1 MNRGTQ
7 SNGSGIDPRSTQ
19 SSPSSRMDIPRK
31 GYQKR
36 RWRNRLFIAVSLVV
50 VVGGL
55 TFLISR
61 LKPALPSVD
70 RNSVWI
76 DTVVRGPLVRDVR
89 GIGTLVPEDVRW
101 IPARTDARVERIVVW
116 PGSQVTND
124 TVLLVLSSAE
134 LEQQALDS
142 DAAVKSAQAKLTQLR
157 AQLEGEL
164 LERQAAL
171 TKAKADRDTAAV
183 EMEVDER
190 LSKRGLIASLDFKK
204 AQITATELAANF
216 EVEKQ
221 RYEFAKQSMEPR
233 LAVAQGDLDQAKAQ
247 ALLHHSQVDALQ
259 VRAGMNGVLQQIAVD
274 VGQRVSAGTNL
285 ARAADNTKLKAQIKI
300 PETQARD
307 VTLGQ
312 TGQVDMRN
320 GSIVP
325 GTVSRIDPAV
335 REGTVLVDVSFN
347 GATLP
352 RGARPD
358 LSVEG
363 TIELD
368 RLADAIYVGRPAFGQ
383 DDSTISLFRLD
394 PDGTVATRVKVRL
407 GRGSA
412 TKAVLEEGL
421 RPGDRVILS
430 DTSAFDSHDRIRLR

>member
-1 MNRGTQ
+1 MSRAIQ
-7 SNGSGIDPRSTQ
+7 SNGSGIDPSAG
-19 SSPSSRMDIPRK
+19 SLPSRMDVPRK

-36 RWRNRLFIAVSLVV
+36 RWRNRLLFAVGLAITI
-50 VVGGL
+50 GGL
-55 TFLISR
+55 TFFISR
-61 LKPALPSVD
+61 LKPALPSAD

-76 DTVVRGPLVRDVR
+76 DTVVRGPLIRDVR

-116 PGSQVTND
+116 PGTQVRED

-142 DAAVKSAQAKLTQLR
+142 DAAVKSAQAKLTQLQS
-157 AQLEGEL
+157 QLEGEL

-190 LSKRGLIASLDFKK
+190 LAKRGLIASLDFKK
-204 AQITATELAANF
+204 AQISATELAENF

-221 RYEFAKQSMEPR
+221 RYDFSKQSMEPR

-247 ALLHHSQVDALQ
+247 AVLRHSQVDALQ

-274 VGQRVSAGTNL
+274 VGQRVSAGTSL

-300 PETQARD
+300 PETQVRD
-307 VTLGQ
+307 VALGQ
-312 TGQVDMRN
+312 IGQIDMRN
-320 GSIVP
+320 GSIVA

-335 REGTVLVDVSFN
+335 REGTVLVDVTFN
-347 GATLP
+347 GPTLP

-363 TIELD
+363 TIELEH
-368 RLADAIYVGRPAFGQ
+368 LNDAVYVGRPAFGQ
-383 DDSTISLFRLD
+383 DDSTIGLFKLD
-394 PDGTVATRVKVRL
+394 PDGNVAGRVKVRL

-412 TKAVLEEGL
+412 TKAIIEEGL

-430 DTSAFDSHDRIRLR
+430 DTGAFDSHDRIQLR

>member
-1 MNRGTQ
+1 MSRAPQ
-7 SNGSGIDPRSTQ
+7 SNGSGIEQRARQ
-19 SSPSSRMDIPRK
+19 SATSSRMDVPRK

-36 RWRNRLFIAVSLVV
+36 RWRNRILLALGLLVV
-50 VVGGL
+50 IGGL
-55 TFLISR
+55 TFFFSR

-116 PGSQVTND
+116 PGTQVTED

-142 DAAVKSAQAKLTQLR
+142 DAAVKSAQAKLTQLQ

-190 LSKRGLIASLDFKK
+190 LAKRGLIATLDFKK

-221 RYEFAKQSMEPR
+221 RYDFAKQSMEPR

-247 ALLHHSQVDALQ
+247 AVLHHSQVEALQ

-307 VTLGQ
+307 VALGQ
-312 TGQVDMRN
+312 LGQIDMRN
-320 GSIVP
+320 GSVVT

-363 TIELD
+363 TIELEQ
-368 RLADAIYVGRPAFGQ
+368 LTDAVFVGRPAFGQ
-383 DDSTISLFRLD
+383 DDSTISLFKLD
-394 PDGTVATRVKVRL
+394 PDGTLAGRVKVRL

-412 TKAVLEEGL
+412 TKAVIVEGL

-430 DTSAFDSHDRIRLR
+430 DTSAFDSHDRIQLR

>member
-1 MNRGTQ
+1 MSRGIQ
-7 SNGSGIDPRSTQ
+7 SNGSGIDPSAG
-19 SSPSSRMDIPRK
+19 SLSSRMDVPRK
-31 GYQKR
+31 GFQKR
-36 RWRNRLFIAVSLVV
+36 RWRNRLLFAAGLAITI
-50 VVGGL
+50 GGL
-55 TFLISR
+55 TFFISR

-76 DTVVRGPLVRDVR
+76 DTVVRGPLIRDVR

-116 PGSQVTND
+116 PGSQVRED

-142 DAAVKSAQAKLTQLR
+142 DAAVKSAQAKLTQLQ

-190 LSKRGLIASLDFKK
+190 LAKRGLIASLDFKK
-204 AQITATELAANF
+204 AQISATELAENF

-221 RYEFAKQSMEPR
+221 RYDFSKQSMEPR

-247 ALLHHSQVDALQ
+247 AVLRHSQVDALQ

-274 VGQRVSAGTNL
+274 VGQRVSAGTSL

-300 PETQARD
+300 PETQVRD
-307 VTLGQ
+307 VALGQ
-312 TGQVDMRN
+312 VGQIDMRN
-320 GSIVP
+320 GSIVA

-335 REGTVLVDVSFN
+335 REGTVLVDVTFS

-363 TIELD
+363 TIELEH
-368 RLADAIYVGRPAFGQ
+368 LNDAVYVGRPAFGQ
-383 DDSTISLFRLD
+383 DDSTIGLFKLD
-394 PDGTVATRVKVRL
+394 PDGNVAGRVKVRL

-412 TKAVLEEGL
+412 TKAVIEEGL

-430 DTSAFDSHDRIRLR
+430 DTGTFDSHDRIQLR

>member
-1 MNRGTQ
+1 
-7 SNGSGIDPRSTQ
+7 
-19 SSPSSRMDIPRK
+19 MDIPRK

-36 RWRNRLFIAVSLVV
+36 RWRNRLFFVV
-50 VVGGL
+50 GLATMIGGL
-55 TFLISR
+55 TFFISR

-76 DTVVRGPLVRDVR
+76 DTVVRGPLTRDVR

-116 PGSQVTND
+116 PGTQVTNN
-124 TVLLVLSSAE
+124 TVLLILSSAE

-142 DAAVKSAQAKLTQLR
+142 DAAVKSAQAKLTQLQ

-190 LSKRGLIASLDFKK
+190 LAARGLIASLDFKK
-204 AQITATELAANF
+204 AQITATELAENF

-221 RYEFAKQSMEPR
+221 RYDFAKQSMEPR

-247 ALLHHSQVDALQ
+247 AVLHHSQVEALQ

-300 PETQARD
+300 PETQVRD
-307 VTLGQ
+307 VALGQ
-312 TGQVDMRN
+312 LGQIDMRN
-320 GSIVP
+320 GSIVA
-325 GTVSRIDPAV
+325 GTVSRVDPAV

-363 TIELD
+363 TIELEHLND
-368 RLADAIYVGRPAFGQ
+368 VVYVGRPAFGQ
-383 DDSTISLFRLD
+383 DDSTIGLFKLD
-394 PDGTVATRVKVRL
+394 PDGTLAGRVKVHL
-407 GRGSA
+407 SRGSA
-412 TKAVLEEGL
+412 TKVVIEEGL
-421 RPGDRVILS
+421 LPGDRVILS
-430 DTSAFDSHDRIRLR
+430 DTSAFDSHDRIQLR

>member
-1 MNRGTQ
+1 MSRGIQ
-7 SNGSGIDPRSTQ
+7 SNGSGIDPSAG
-19 SSPSSRMDIPRK
+19 SLSSRMDIPRK

-36 RWRNRLFIAVSLVV
+36 RWRNRLLFAVGLAITI
-50 VVGGL
+50 GGL
-55 TFLISR
+55 TFFISR

-76 DTVVRGPLVRDVR
+76 DTVVRGPLIRDVR

-116 PGSQVTND
+116 PGTQVRED

-142 DAAVKSAQAKLTQLR
+142 DAAVKSAQAKLTQLQ

-171 TKAKADRDTAAV
+171 TKAKADRDTAA
-183 EMEVDER
+183 
-190 LSKRGLIASLDFKK
+190 LIASLDFKK
-204 AQITATELAANF
+204 AQISATELAENF

-221 RYEFAKQSMEPR
+221 RYDFSKQSMEPR

-247 ALLHHSQVDALQ
+247 AVLRHSQVDALQ

-274 VGQRVSAGTNL
+274 VGQRVSAGTSL

-300 PETQARD
+300 PETQVRD
-307 VTLGQ
+307 VALGQ
-312 TGQVDMRN
+312 IGQIDMRN
-320 GSIVP
+320 GSIVA

-335 REGTVLVDVSFN
+335 REGTVLVDVTFS

-363 TIELD
+363 TIELEH
-368 RLADAIYVGRPAFGQ
+368 LNDAVYVGRPAFGQ
-383 DDSTISLFRLD
+383 DDSTVGLFKLD
-394 PDGTVATRVKVRL
+394 PDGNVAGRVKVRL

-412 TKAVLEEGL
+412 TKAIIEEGL

>member
-1 MNRGTQ
+1 MNGGIQT
-7 SNGSGIDPRSTQ
+7 NGSGIDPHPGSL
-19 SSPSSRMDIPRK
+19 SSRMDTPRK
-31 GYQKR
+31 GYRKR
-36 RWRNRLFIAVSLVV
+36 RWRNRILLAAGLVITI
-50 VVGGL
+50 GGL
-55 TFLISR
+55 TFFVSR

-70 RNSVWI
+70 RNAVWI

-101 IPARTDARVERIVVW
+101 IPARTDARVDRIVVW
-116 PGSQVTND
+116 PGTQVTEG

-134 LEQQALDS
+134 LEQQAMDS
-142 DAAVKSAQAKLTQLR
+142 DAAVKSAQAKLTQLK

-190 LSKRGLIASLDFKK
+190 LSKRGLIATLDFKK
-204 AQITATELAANF
+204 AQIAAAELAENF

-221 RYEFAKQSMEPR
+221 RYDFAKQSMEPR

-247 ALLHHSQVDALQ
+247 AALHHSQVDALQ

-307 VTLGQ
+307 VGLGQ
-312 TGQVDMRN
+312 IGQIDMRN
-320 GSIVP
+320 GSIVT

-335 REGTVLVDVSFN
+335 REGTVLVDVTFN

-363 TIELD
+363 TIELEN
-368 RLADAIYVGRPAFGQ
+368 LNDAIFVGRPAFGQ
-383 DDSTISLFRLD
+383 DDSTIGLFKLD
-394 PDGTVATRVKVRL
+394 ANGTLAGRVKVRL

-412 TKAVLEEGL
+412 TKAVIEDGL

-430 DTSAFDSHDRIRLR
+430 DTSAFDSHDRIQLR

>member
-1 MNRGTQ
+1 MHRATQ
-7 SNGSGIDPRSTQ
+7 SNGSGIGSRPTQ
-19 SSPSSRMDIPRK
+19 GSPSSRMDIPRK
-31 GYQKR
+31 GYQNR
-36 RWRNRLFIAVSLVV
+36 RWRNRLFLAAGLVV
-50 VVGGL
+50 VLGGL
-55 TFLISR
+55 TFFISR
-61 LKPALPSVD
+61 LKPALPSAD

-76 DTVVRGPLVRDVR
+76 DTVVRGPLIRDVR

-116 PGSQVTND
+116 PGTQVKED
-124 TVLLVLSSAE
+124 TVLVVLSSAE

-142 DAAVKSAQAKLTQLR
+142 DAAVKSAQAKLTELR

-190 LSKRGLIASLDFKK
+190 LAKRGLIASLDFKK
-204 AQITATELAANF
+204 AQIAATELAANF
-216 EVEKQ
+216 EVEEQ

-307 VTLGQ
+307 IALGQ

-320 GSIVP
+320 GSIVT

-347 GATLP
+347 GAILP

-368 RLADAIYVGRPAFGQ
+368 RLADAVYVGRPAFSQ
-383 DDSTISLFRLD
+383 DDSTISLFKLD
-394 PDGTVATRVKVRL
+394 SDGTLAGRVKVRL

-412 TKAVLEEGL
+412 TKAVVEEGL

-430 DTSAFDSHDRIRLR
+430 DTSAFDSHDRIQLR

>member
-1 MNRGTQ
+1 
-7 SNGSGIDPRSTQ
+7 
-19 SSPSSRMDIPRK
+19 
-31 GYQKR
+31 
-36 RWRNRLFIAVSLVV
+36 
-50 VVGGL
+50 
-55 TFLISR
+55 
-61 LKPALPSVD
+61 
-70 RNSVWI
+70 
-76 DTVVRGPLVRDVR
+76 
-89 GIGTLVPEDVRW
+89 
-101 IPARTDARVERIVVW
+101 
-116 PGSQVTND
+116 
-124 TVLLVLSSAE
+124 
-134 LEQQALDS
+134 
-142 DAAVKSAQAKLTQLR
+142 
-157 AQLEGEL
+157 
-164 LERQAAL
+164 L
-171 TKAKADRDTAAV
+171 TKAQADRDTAAA
-183 EMEVDER
+183 EMEADER
-190 LSKRGLIASLDFKK
+190 LAKRGLIASLDFKK
-204 AQITATELAANF
+204 AQIAATELAANF

-221 RYEFAKQSMEPR
+221 RSEFAKQSMEPR

-307 VTLGQ
+307 VALGQ

-320 GSIVP
+320 GTIVT

-363 TIELD
+363 TIELEH
-368 RLADAIYVGRPAFGQ
+368 LNDAVYVGRPAFGQ

-394 PDGTVATRVKVRL
+394 PDGSSATRVKVRL

-412 TKAVLEEGL
+412 TKAVVEEGL
-421 RPGDRVILS
+421 RPNDRVILS
-430 DTSAFDSHDRIRLR
+430 DTSAFDSHDRIQLR

>member
-1 MNRGTQ
+1 MSRGVRT
-7 SNGSGIDPRSTQ
+7 NGSGVDPHAGSL
-19 SSPSSRMDIPRK
+19 SSRMDIPRK
-31 GYQKR
+31 GYRKR
-36 RWRNRLFIAVSLVV
+36 RWRNQLLFAAGLVITI
-50 VVGGL
+50 GGL
-55 TFLISR
+55 TFFVSR
-61 LKPALPSVD
+61 LKPALPPVN
-70 RNSVWI
+70 RNAVWI
-76 DTVVRGPLVRDVR
+76 DTVVHGPLVRDVR

-101 IPARTDARVERIVVW
+101 IPARTDARVDRIVVW
-116 PGSQVTND
+116 PGTQVTEG

-134 LEQQALDS
+134 LQQQALDS
-142 DAAVKSAQAKLTQLR
+142 DAAIKSAQAKLTQLK

-190 LSKRGLIASLDFKK
+190 LAKRGLIASLDFKK
-204 AQITATELAANF
+204 VQIAAAELAENF

-221 RYEFAKQSMEPR
+221 RYDFAKQSMEPR

-247 ALLHHSQVDALQ
+247 AALYHSQVDALQ

-312 TGQVDMRN
+312 SGQIDMRN
-320 GSIVP
+320 GSIVT

-335 REGTVLVDVSFN
+335 REGTVLVDVTFN

-352 RGARPD
+352 RGTRPD

-363 TIELD
+363 TIELEH
-368 RLADAIYVGRPAFGQ
+368 LNDAVFVGRPAFGQ
-383 DDSTISLFRLD
+383 DDSTISLFKLD
-394 PDGTVATRVKVRL
+394 PNGILAGRVKVRL

-412 TKAVLEEGL
+412 TKAVIEEGL
-421 RPGDRVILS
+421 EPGDRVILS
-430 DTSAFDSHDRIRLR
+430 DTSAFDSHDRIQLR

>member
-1 MNRGTQ
+1 
-7 SNGSGIDPRSTQ
+7 
-19 SSPSSRMDIPRK
+19 MDIPRK
-31 GYQKR
+31 GYRKR
-36 RWRNRLFIAVSLVV
+36 RWRNRLLLAAGLATAVGAV
-50 VVGGL
+50 
-55 TFLISR
+55 TFFVSQ

-70 RNSVWI
+70 RNAVWI

-101 IPARTDARVERIVVW
+101 IPARTDARIERIVVW
-116 PGSQVTND
+116 PGTQVTKD
-124 TVLLVLSSAE
+124 MVLLVLSSAE

-142 DAAVKSAQAKLTQLR
+142 DAAIKSAQAKLTQLK

-183 EMEVDER
+183 EMEVDDR
-190 LSKRGLIASLDFKK
+190 LAKRGLIASLDFKK
-204 AQITATELAANF
+204 AQITAAELAENF
-216 EVEKQ
+216 EVEKE
-221 RYEFAKQSMEPR
+221 RYDFAKQSIEPR
-233 LAVAQGDLDQAKAQ
+233 LAVAQGELDQAKAQ
-247 ALLHHSQVDALQ
+247 AGLYHGQVDALQ

-285 ARAADNTKLKAQIKI
+285 ARTADNTKLKAQIKI

-307 VTLGQ
+307 VALGQ
-312 TGQVDMRN
+312 IGRIDMRN
-320 GSIVP
+320 GSILT

-335 REGTVLVDVSFN
+335 REGTVLVDVTFN
-347 GATLP
+347 GASLP

-363 TIELD
+363 TIELEN
-368 RLADAIYVGRPAFGQ
+368 LNDAIYVGRPAFGQ
-383 DDSTISLFRLD
+383 DDATISLFKLD
-394 PDGTVATRVKVRL
+394 PNRTLAGRVKVRL

-412 TKAVLEEGL
+412 TKAVIEEGL
-421 RPGDRVILS
+421 RPGDGVILS
-430 DTSAFDSHDRIRLR
+430 DTSAFDSHDRIQLR

>member
-7 SNGSGIDPRSTQ
+7 SNGSGINPRSTQ
-19 SSPSSRMDIPRK
+19 SSPSSRMDVPRK

-76 DTVVRGPLVRDVR
+76 DTAVRGPLVRDVR

-116 PGSQVTND
+116 PGSQVTDD

-134 LEQQALDS
+134 LEQQAPDS

-221 RYEFAKQSMEPR
+221 RYEFAEQSMEPR

-335 REGTVLVDVSFN
+335 REGTVLVGVSFN

-430 DTSAFDSHDRIRLR
+430 DTSAFDSHDRIQLR

>member
-1 MNRGTQ
+1 MNRRTQ
-7 SNGSGIDPRSTQ
+7 SNGSGIDPRPMQ
-19 SSPSSRMDIPRK
+19 SSPSSRMDVPRK
-31 GYQKR
+31 GHQRR
-36 RWRNRLFIAVSLVV
+36 RWRNRLLFAAALVAGI
-50 VVGGL
+50 GGL
-55 TFLISR
+55 TFFISR
-61 LKPALPSVD
+61 LKPALPAID
-70 RNSVWI
+70 RTSVWI
-76 DTVVRGPLVRDVR
+76 DTVVRGPLIRDVR

-116 PGSQVTND
+116 PGTQVTED

-134 LEQQALDS
+134 LEQQALGS
-142 DAAVKSAQAKLTQLR
+142 DGAVKSAQAKLTQLH

-171 TKAKADRDTAAV
+171 TKAQADRDTAIA
-183 EMEVDER
+183 EMEADER
-190 LSKRGLIASLDFKK
+190 LAKGGLIASLDYKK
-204 AQITATELAANF
+204 AQIAATELAANF

-221 RYEFAKQSMEPR
+221 RYEFAKRSMEPR

-247 ALLHHSQVDALQ
+247 TLLRHSQVDALQ

-274 VGQRVSAGTNL
+274 VGQRVTAGTNL
-285 ARAADNTKLKAQIKI
+285 ARAADNTRLKAQIKI

-307 VTLGQ
+307 VSLGQ

-320 GSIVP
+320 GSIVT

-335 REGTVLVDVSFN
+335 REGTVLVDVTFN

-363 TIELD
+363 TIELE
-368 RLADAIYVGRPAFGQ
+368 RLADAVYVGRPAFGQ

-394 PDGTVATRVKVRL
+394 PDGTLATRVKVRL

-412 TKAVLEEGL
+412 TKAVVEEGL
-421 RPGDRVILS
+421 RPDERVILS
-430 DTSAFDSHDRIRLR
+430 DTSAFDSHDRIQLR

>member
-1 MNRGTQ
+1 MSRGIQ
-7 SNGSGIDPRSTQ
+7 SNGSGIDPSAG
-19 SSPSSRMDIPRK
+19 SLSSRMDIPRK

-36 RWRNRLFIAVSLVV
+36 RWRNRLLFAVGLAITI
-50 VVGGL
+50 GGL
-55 TFLISR
+55 TFFISR

-76 DTVVRGPLVRDVR
+76 DTVVRGPLIRDVR

-116 PGSQVTND
+116 PGTQVRED

-142 DAAVKSAQAKLTQLR
+142 DAAVKSAQAKLTQLQ

-183 EMEVDER
+183 EMEVDQR
-190 LSKRGLIASLDFKK
+190 LAKRGLIASLDFKK
-204 AQITATELAANF
+204 AQISATELAENF

-221 RYEFAKQSMEPR
+221 RYDFSKHSMEPR

-247 ALLHHSQVDALQ
+247 AVLRHSQVDALQ
-259 VRAGMNGVLQQIAVD
+259 VRAGMNGVLQQIA
-274 VGQRVSAGTNL
+274 
-285 ARAADNTKLKAQIKI
+285 I
-300 PETQARD
+300 PETQVRD
-307 VTLGQ
+307 VALGQ
-312 TGQVDMRN
+312 IGQIDMRN
-320 GSIVP
+320 GSIVA

-335 REGTVLVDVSFN
+335 REGTVLVDVTFS

-363 TIELD
+363 TIELEH
-368 RLADAIYVGRPAFGQ
+368 LNDAVYVGRPAFGQ
-383 DDSTISLFRLD
+383 DDSTVGLFKLD
-394 PDGTVATRVKVRL
+394 PDGNVAGRVKVRL

-412 TKAVLEEGL
+412 TKAVIEEGL
-421 RPGDRVILS
+421 LPGDRVILS
-430 DTSAFDSHDRIRLR
+430 DTSAFDSHDRIQLR